1 MVITVLRESKKD
13 KENFMDK
20 CSDIMTKRLVCC
32 VSGDTVSKAAQ
43 LMEQHQLRRIPVVD
57 DNGRLV
63 GIISKADVATRVNNP
78 DKIAEVVLNN
88 KG

>member
-1 MVITVLRESKKD
+1 
-13 KENFMDK
+13 MDK

-57 DNGRLV
+57 EDGRLV
-63 GIISKADVATRVNNP
+63 GIISQAEVATCMNNP
-78 DKIAEVVLNN
+78 EKTVEIVKEISQS
-88 KG
+88 